1 MSTLIQDLRY
11 GARMLIKNPGF
22 TLIAIITLSLGIGA
36 TTAIFSVV
44 DAVYLRAWPAPNPE
58 QLAVIRTQTPQGMW
72 PMVAYAD
79 YQDLNRQTISFAG
92 ILAYSRQSR
101 FLHLGVEAEMILVDV
116 VSPNYFSVLGLNA
129 AAGQMFAAESSTPV
143 AVISHDLWRRRFG
156 GDPNL
161 IGKQIR
167 LNDKFVT
174 VMGVAPAGFHGLQ
187 RFVPTNIW
195 LPVSDWAQG
204 DELTSRDNRNYELV
218 GRLKP
223 ATGIEQ
229 ARAELASLSANLAAA
244 YPATNRDRKFIATS
258 EAERVRGEL
267 PSAAFLLAVV
277 GLVLVVACAN
287 VAGLL
292 LARAETRRKDI
303 AIRQALGASRRRLLR
318 QSLTESLLLA
328 LAGAALGLLLTSW
341 LLDLQPAIL
350 PPSPV
355 PLGFDLR
362 VDGRTLSF
370 AVMVTA
376 LTVSLFGL
384 WPALRAAKVDL
395 VSSLKNDGANSLRER
410 ITARNVIV
418 VGQIA
423 LSALLLTV
431 AGLLLRSFLFSQS
444 IHPGFEAGRNL
455 LAVKIAPSIEGADRI
470 RNFYSLLAERVRAL
484 PGVKEASYARRILL
498 SGSGGGASKRVAL
511 PGVDLPIEERT
522 PMIKFNAVAA
532 NYFATVGTRIL
543 QGRGFDERDAA
554 AAPKVAV
561 ITQTMAQR
569 YWPKGDALDQ
579 RLLVEGA
586 EYRIIGIAEDAKV
599 IDIHEPIAPYIYFAF
614 AQASVA
620 EAAILVETA
629 GDPAALVEVVRQQ
642 IREADANALF
652 LDITTSRQLM
662 RNALWDDRT
671 AAWLVGGL
679 SALGLFLAAIGLYA
693 LVAWMVSR
701 RTREIGVRMALGA
714 ERSAV
719 MMMILRQGL
728 RLALIG
734 VPIGLL
740 IAFGVTRWLAGM
752 LYGVRPADPLTF
764 AAAALLGLFVA
775 AIASYFPARRA
786 TKVDPMIALRCE

>member
-22 TLIAIITLSLGIGA
+22 TLIAVLTLSLGIGA
-36 TTAIFSVV
+36 MTAIFSVV
-44 DAVYLRAWPAPNPE
+44 DAVYLRAWPAVAPE

-79 YQDLNRQTISFAG
+79 YRDLNRQAVSFAG

-101 FLHLGVEAEMILVDV
+101 FLHLGAEAEMILVDV

-129 AAGQMFAAESSTPV
+129 AAGKMFAAESSTSV

-161 IGKQIR
+161 IGKQVR

-174 VMGVAPAGFHGLQ
+174 VMGIAPAGFHGLQ

-195 LPVSDWAQG
+195 LPVNDWAQG
-204 DELTSRDNRNYELV
+204 DELTGRDNRNYELA

-292 LARAETRRKDI
+292 LARAETRRKEI

-395 VSSLKNDGANSLRER
+395 VSSLKGAGLSLSRER
-410 ITARNVIV
+410 IAARNVIV

-431 AGLLLRSFLFSQS
+431 AGLLLRSFFFSQS
-444 IHPGFEAGRNL
+444 IHPGFEAERNL
-455 LAVKIAPSIEGADRI
+455 LAVKIAPSIEGEDRI
-470 RNFYSLLAERVRAL
+470 RNFYSSLAERIQTA

-498 SGSGGGASKRVAL
+498 SNSGGGASKRVAL

-543 QGRGFDERDAA
+543 QGRGFDDRDAA
-554 AAPKVAV
+554 TAPKVAV
-561 ITQTMAQR
+561 ITQ
-569 YWPKGDALDQ
+569 
-579 RLLVEGA
+579 
-586 EYRIIGIAEDAKV
+586 
-599 IDIHEPIAPYIYFAF
+599 
-614 AQASVA
+614 
-620 EAAILVETA
+620 
-629 GDPAALVEVVRQQ
+629 
-642 IREADANALF
+642 
-652 LDITTSRQLM
+652 
-662 RNALWDDRT
+662 
-671 AAWLVGGL
+671 
-679 SALGLFLAAIGLYA
+679 AIG
-693 LVAWMVSR
+693 
-701 RTREIGVRMALGA
+701 
-714 ERSAV
+714 
-719 MMMILRQGL
+719 
-728 RLALIG
+728 
-734 VPIGLL
+734 
-740 IAFGVTRWLAGM
+740 
-752 LYGVRPADPLTF
+752 
-764 AAAALLGLFVA
+764 
-775 AIASYFPARRA
+775 
-786 TKVDPMIALRCE
+786 